1 MGWLSG
7 IYTKLAG
14 ALSVIAGFFYIGFLR
29 DRNKAKDREIEV
41 LQHMRDQA
49 HKKAIIED
57 ELEDRR
63 RDRAT
68 SMKKAIKEKE
78 ELLESIKHEDDNPT
92 VVTNIKRLLKHKN
105 KD

>member
-41 LQHMRDQA
+41 LQHMRDQEN
-49 HKKAIIED
+49 KKAIIED

-63 RDRAT
+63 RDRST
-68 SMKKAIKEKE
+68 SMKKAIKEKD
-78 ELLESIKHEDDNPT
+78 EL
-92 VVTNIKRLLKHKN
+92 
-105 KD
+105 